1 MVIGGITT
9 DDALTDNIELV
20 SLDSN
25 PVPDCLSNLR
35 PFFQGRNVA
44 WGAGAA
50 LESGNGMT
58 HESSQ
63 LLTGLG

>member
-1 MVIGGITT
+1 MVIGGIN
-9 DDALTDNIELV
+9 DDGFTNDIELI